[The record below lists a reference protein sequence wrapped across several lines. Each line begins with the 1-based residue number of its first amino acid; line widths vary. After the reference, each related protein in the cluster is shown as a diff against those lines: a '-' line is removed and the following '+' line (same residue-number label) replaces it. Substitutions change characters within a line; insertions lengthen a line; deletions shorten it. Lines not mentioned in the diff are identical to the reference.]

1 MDLFYDIVNHLPPRV
16 GPWAKLEVA
25 LLVVEGEPGD
35 VDLAG
40 GLEEAGGDVEAAA
53 IVAHNHICLVSPI
66 KLLVRAGCKYY
77 TFSNSVIGV
86 KTIKAI
92 SW

>member
-1 MDLFYDIVNHLPPRV
+1 MDLFYDIVNHLPARV

-40 GLEEAGGDVEAAA
+40 GLEEAGGDVEAAS

-77 TFSNSVIGV
+77 TFDSVIGV